1 MAEDDLTLAILC
13 TEMAVTARS
22 GIHRALS
29 GLAELIR
36 SKSAVSKGDREACQ
50 TKCSGSQLYGRI
62 SELVFVF
69 RSDD

>member
-22 GIHRALS
+22 GIHRALC
-29 GLAELIR
+29 GLAELVR

-50 TKCSGSQLYGRI
+50 TKSSGSQLYGRI
-62 SELVFVF
+62 SGLEFVY